1 MASGR
6 QHRSGLTPIFLTVCV
21 CATTPVWADTA
32 ATGAADAAATPAAD
46 TGGGLEEIVV
56 TARKASEP
64 LQTTP
69 VAVTALSHAD
79 LLQQQVVQVADLQ
92 KASPDVAVGGAGT
105 GPSSLVYLA
114 IRGEGQNSPNSAT
127 DAAVGIYIDG
137 VYLARAII
145 GNQGLLDVNQAEV
158 LRGPQGTLFGRNTIG
173 GALNI
178 TTNQPTDEFEGYVK
192 GGYGN
197 YDSKLGEAVLN
208 LPLISGTLD
217 SRLAL
222 RYDNHGAYYP
232 NPLNSDYSA
241 AKVNDD
247 WQARGSLK
255 WTPSGVPLSVLWTYD
270 YAMETDTGTPAA
282 LTAVNTASNVAGPVP
297 LGTLLALGGVPNLN
311 AFLVNPNSQNNPNY
325 KNVYFGVPTNE
336 YNPDPSINVPYNF
349 NRDEGFAQNLDLDV
363 GATHLKSITAY
374 RWSDTGD
381 GESLVALP
389 INVYGFDSEYIEH
402 QFSEEVQLSG
412 KAGAF
417 DWIGGVY
424 YFQEGGSERSDSQ
437 AFGFLSPIFGLPAMP
452 VNRDYSTFEARSIAA
467 FGQTNW
473 HITDTLRFTVGYRY
487 TWDQRAIDQM
497 GRNDILGT
505 NVCAV
510 GPTAGTPY
518 AAYPYECSQNYSA
531 NFSYPAWTAGFD
543 WEVMPDTFVY
553 LKTDKASMAGGFNV
567 RPVPTTIN
575 PAFKPESNMDVEFGV
590 KADTLDHHLRTN
602 LALFAGWQ
610 DDVQNIVNA
619 VVNSAGEERI
629 TQYVTNAGNT
639 RTYGAELE
647 VTALPWTGMEIR
659 ASGAYLHAA
668 YVAGTFH
675 EEQLLPDG
683 DPVTVDRSGEP
694 VPQAPKYTFSIGGTQ
709 TVPVAFGKLTAH
721 IDYAW
726 RDKLVYTW
734 DTPSPLQPASVIA
747 AYNYQNLLGTIPSY
761 GLMSARMTLQL
772 DHPDLEFALWGR
784 NLLNT
789 QYYVQQFDSYASLGT
804 SENFQGD
811 PRTYGGTVTYRFK

>member
-1 MASGR
+1 MASGT
-6 QHRSGLTPIFLTVCV
+6 QHRSGLTSIALAICV
-21 CATTPVWADTA
+21 CTTAPVWAATE
-32 ATGAADAAATPAAD
+32 ATGAADTTPTSAAES
-46 TGGGLEEIVV
+46 GGLEEIVV
-56 TARKASEP
+56 TARKAAEP

-79 LLQQQVVQVADLQ
+79 LIQQQIVEVADLQ
-92 KASPDVAVGGAGT
+92 KATPDLAVGGAGT
-105 GPSSLVYLA
+105 GPSSIVYLA
-114 IRGEGQNSPNSAT
+114 IRGEGQNSPNSTT
-127 DAAVGIYIDG
+127 DGAVGIYVDG

-145 GNQGLLDVNQAEV
+145 GNQGLLDVSQAEV

-173 GALNI
+173 GAMNI
-178 TTNQPTDEFEGYVK
+178 TTNQPTDEFDGYVK
-192 GGYGN
+192 GGFGN
-197 YDSKLGEAVLN
+197 YNSKLGEAVVN

-222 RYDNHGAYYP
+222 RYDNHSAYYD
-232 NPLNSDYSA
+232 NPLNSAYDA
-241 AKVNDD
+241 GKVNDD
-247 WQARGSLK
+247 WQARASLR
-255 WTPSGVPLSVLWTYD
+255 WTPSDVPLTVLWTYD
-270 YAMETDTGTPAA
+270 YTMETDTGTPTA
-282 LTAVNTASNVAGPVP
+282 LTAINTASNVAGPIP
-297 LGTLLALGGVPNLN
+297 LGTLLALGGVPNVG
-311 AFLVNPNSQNNPNY
+311 AYLVNPNSQNNSNY
-325 KNVYFGVPTNE
+325 KYTYSGVPTNA
-336 YNPDPSINVPYNF
+336 YNPDPDINVPFNF
-349 NRDEGFAQNLDLDV
+349 NRDNGIAQNLDYDV
-363 GATHLKSITAY
+363 GPTHLKSITAY

-381 GESLVALP
+381 GESLVGLP
-389 INVYGFDSEYIEH
+389 INVYGFTSEYIEH
-402 QFSEEVQLSG
+402 QFSQEFQLSG

-417 DWIGGVY
+417 DWIGGTY

-437 AFGFLSPIFGLPAMP
+437 AFAFLSPIFGIPPAP
-452 VNRDYSTFEARSIAA
+452 VNRDYSTFSARSIAA

-487 TWDQRAIDQM
+487 TWDQRSIDQM

-510 GPTAGTPY
+510 GPTAGTPL
-518 AAYPYECSQNYSA
+518 AAAPNECLQAYSA

-567 RPVPTTIN
+567 RPVPPTIN
-575 PAFKPESNMDVEFGV
+575 PAFQPESNMDVELGV

-619 VVNSAGEERI
+619 VVNSAGEERV

-639 RTYGAELE
+639 RTYGVELE

-675 EEQLLPDG
+675 EQQILPDG
-683 DPVTVDRSGEP
+683 TIATVDRSNEP
-694 VPQAPKYTFSIGGTQ
+694 VPQAPKYTWSIAGTQ
-709 TVPVAFGKLTAH
+709 TIPVPFGKFAAH

-734 DTPSPLQPASVIA
+734 DTPAAGQPAAVVA

-761 GLMSARMTLQL
+761 GLLGARMTLQL
-772 DHPDLEFALWGR
+772 DHPNLEFALWGR

-789 QYYVQQFDSYASLGT
+789 EYYTQQFDSYASLGT

-811 PRTYGGTVTYRFK
+811 PRTYGGTVTYKFK